1 MVKFMYWLKQNV
13 GKTEID
19 EITAAAY
26 LDKLR
31 SEVEGNLGLSF
42 GTISAYSDNA
52 AMCHYA
58 VSEES
63 NKKLMPRGLYLVDS
77 GGQYLEGTTDIT
89 RTFAL
94 GELTEEEKECFT
106 LVASCM
112 LRLLNV
118 KFPYGCHGIISTL
131 RPENCFGEGGLILT
145 TEQAT
150 ASASW
155 AASMSVRTESAGA

>member
-1 MVKFMYWLKQNV
+1 MRTYLAGLGVKLYDYNDIYQVVPSFKNETVMLEKAHVNYAVCQSLDNSVTVVDMMNPTSSAKAVKNPVEIENMRKVHIKDGVAMVKFMYWLKQNV

-63 NKKLMPRGLYLVDS
+63 NKKLMPRGLYLV
-77 GGQYLEGTTDIT
+77 EF
-89 RTFAL
+89 R
-94 GELTEEEKECFT
+94 
-106 LVASCM
+106 
-112 LRLLNV
+112 
-118 KFPYGCHGIISTL
+118 
-131 RPENCFGEGGLILT
+131 RPV
-145 TEQAT
+145 
-150 ASASW
+150 S
-155 AASMSVRTESAGA
+155 

>member
-1 MVKFMYWLKQNV
+1 MYWLKQNV

-94 GELTEEEKECFT
+94 GRTDGRRERMLHPGCILYAEIVECQIP
-106 LVASCM
+106 
-112 LRLLNV
+112 LRLPRL
-118 KFPYGCHGIISTL
+118 
-131 RPENCFGEGGLILT
+131 
-145 TEQAT
+145 
-150 ASASW
+150 
-155 AASMSVRTESAGA
+155 